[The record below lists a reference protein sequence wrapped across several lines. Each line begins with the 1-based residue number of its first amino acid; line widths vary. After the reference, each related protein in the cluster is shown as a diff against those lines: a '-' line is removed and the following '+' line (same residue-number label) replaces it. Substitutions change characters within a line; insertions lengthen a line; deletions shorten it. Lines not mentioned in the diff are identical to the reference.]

1 MEEREDQIRADNQPK
16 NQPVQTEN
24 IAFAPEEMISCGKCA
39 RTNPPN
45 RLKCFYCGA
54 ELEMTAEQ
62 AANIKPNLR
71 KLENWEKGYNLI
83 YAPNPNGENELV
95 LTETAKILNLE
106 SEDLQKIL
114 QTKQILP
121 LARVESEK
129 EAQITASKLSER
141 GFNISIVGDETLAAD
156 KLPTRLRSLEFDDD
170 KIILIFFNS
179 DEIAEI
185 KREDLVLI
193 VSGAIY
199 ERKTESIEKR
209 KKGESKILDATET
222 ASDAGLIDLYSR
234 ANSNG
239 YRVLANGFDFSCLE
253 TEKGILAVENL
264 KRLAAKLREFAPN
277 AKFVGDYFAV
287 REVLGN
293 VWEIEQRKDS
303 LGLKR
308 HSFGKFDFSNLA
320 TSNNMQ
326 QFTKYSRL
334 QWQIL

>member
-1 MEEREDQIRADNQPK
+1 MEEREDQIRADNQPQ
-16 NQPVQTEN
+16 NQPVQTED
-24 IAFAPEEMISCGKCA
+24 IAFKPEEMISCGKCA

-83 YAPNPNGENELV
+83 YAPNPNGKNEFDSAG
-95 LTETAKILNLE
+95 TAKILNLE

-114 QTKQILP
+114 QTEKTLP

-141 GFNISIVGDETLAAD
+141 GFNISIVSDEALAAD

-222 ASDAGLIDLYSR
+222 ASDAGLIDIYSR
-234 ANSNG
+234 ENSNG
-239 YRVLANGFDFSCLE
+239 YRILAKGFDFSCLE
-253 TEKGILAVENL
+253 TEKGILAAENL
-264 KRLAAKLREFAPN
+264 TKLAAKLRECAPD
-277 AKFVGDYFAV
+277 AKFINDYSAV
-287 REVLGN
+287 RQVLGC
-293 VWEIEQRKDS
+293 VWEIEHRKDS
-303 LGLKR
+303 QGLKR

-320 TSNNMQ
+320 TSSNLQ

>member
-1 MEEREDQIRADNQPK
+1 MEESEDQIRADNQQK
-16 NQPVQTEN
+16 NQPVQTED
-24 IAFAPEEMISCGKCA
+24 IAFKPEEMISCGKCA

-54 ELEMTAEQ
+54 KLEMTAEQ

-83 YAPNPNGENELV
+83 YALTPNDGIGFD
-95 LTETAKILNLE
+95 LTETAKTLNLQN
-106 SEDLQKIL
+106 EDLQKII
-114 QTKQILP
+114 QAKKTLP
-121 LARVESEK
+121 IMRVESEN
-129 EAQITASKLSER
+129 EAQIIAKKLSER
-141 GFNISIVGDETLAAD
+141 GFKISIVSDEALAAE
-156 KLPTRLRSLEFDDD
+156 KLPTRLRSLEYDDD
-170 KIILIFFNS
+170 KIILIFFNT

-209 KKGESKILDATET
+209 KKGESKILDTTQT
-222 ASDAGLIDLYSR
+222 ASDDILIDIYSR
-234 ANSNG
+234 ENSNG
-239 YRVLANGFDFSCLE
+239 YRILAKGFDFSCLE

-264 KRLAAKLREFAPN
+264 KKLAAKLCEFAPD
-277 AKFVGDYFAV
+277 AKFVGDYLSV
-287 REVLGN
+287 REVLGY
-293 VWEIEQRKDS
+293 VWEIEHRKDS
-303 LGLKR
+303 QGLKR

-320 TSNNMQ
+320 TSSNLQ

>member
-1 MEEREDQIRADNQPK
+1 MEEREDQIRADNQP
-16 NQPVQTEN
+16 VQTEN
-24 IAFAPEEMISCGKCA
+24 IAFKPEEMISCGKCA

-71 KLENWEKGYNLI
+71 KLENWEKGFNLI
-83 YAPNPNGENELV
+83 YAPNPNGNNKFD
-95 LTETAKILNLE
+95 LTETAKTLNLE

-114 QTKQILP
+114 EAKKTLP

-129 EAQITASKLSER
+129 EAQITAKKLSER
-141 GFNISIVGDETLAAD
+141 GFNIKIISDETLAAE
-156 KLPTRLRSLEFDDD
+156 KLPTRLRSLELDDE

-234 ANSNG
+234 ENSNG
-239 YRVLANGFDFSCLE
+239 YRILAKGFDFSCLE

-264 KRLAAKLREFAPN
+264 TKLAAKLREFAPN
-277 AKFVGDYFAV
+277 AKFVGDYPAV

-293 VWEIEQRKDS
+293 IWEIEQRKDS

-320 TSNNMQ
+320 TSSNLQ

>member
-16 NQPVQTEN
+16 NQPVQTED
-24 IAFAPEEMISCGKCA
+24 IAFKPEEMISCGKCA

-83 YAPNPNGENELV
+83 YAPNPNGENEFDSA
-95 LTETAKILNLE
+95 ETAKILNLE

-114 QTKQILP
+114 QTEKTLP

-141 GFNISIVGDETLAAD
+141 GFNISIVSDEALAVD

-209 KKGESKILDATET
+209 KKGESKILDATVT
-222 ASDAGLIDLYSR
+222 ASDVGLIDIYSR
-234 ANSNG
+234 QNSNG
-239 YRVLANGFDFSCLE
+239 YRILANGFDFSCLE
-253 TEKGILAVENL
+253 TAKGILAVENL
-264 KRLAAKLREFAPN
+264 KKLAAKLREFAPN
-277 AKFVGDYFAV
+277 AKFVGDYLAV
-287 REVLGN
+287 REVLGS

-320 TSNNMQ
+320 TSSNLQ